1 MTLFTSKL
9 FTGKEAAFDEKSLD
23 ADVRTTDDTLA
34 TAIQLAIAE
43 GQMVRVRASVIAQRS
58 DGGKHQ
64 TYETSAAFYRNS
76 GGNVTIK
83 GVPQDI
89 AAHGSDYE
97 IQLVANT
104 SAQTVDLKVQ
114 GINPET
120 IDWKCRLLYTIVT
133 NQ

>member
-1 MTLFTSKL
+1 MVVFTNRTFL
-9 FTGKEAAFDEKSLD
+9 GREAAVDEDSLD
-23 ADVRTTDDTLA
+23 ADVRTTDDTLV
-34 TAIQLAIAE
+34 TALQLSLAE
-43 GQMVRVRASVIAQRS
+43 GQTVRVRANVIARRS
-58 DGGKHQ
+58 DGVKNQ
-64 TYETSAAFYRNS
+64 TFETSACFFRNS

-104 SAQTVDLKVQ
+104 SDQTVDLKVQ

-120 IDWKCRLLYTIVT
+120 IDWKCRLTYTIQE
-133 NQ
+133 N